1 MIPKAIII
9 VLALPVLLVAQAS
22 GPQVRRINPPAIAT
36 PTGYTH
42 VVEVMGPGKTIYL
55 SGQIALDQRGN
66 VVGAGD
72 MKAQTEQVFRNLEAA
87 LAAAGASFKD
97 VVKTNTYLTDI
108 SQLQVLREARAR
120 YFGDAVPTSTTVE
133 VTKLALPGLM
143 VEIEAVAVVAQ

>member
-9 VLALPVLLVAQAS
+9 VLALPLLLVAQARA
-22 GPQVRRINPPAIAT
+22 PQVRRINPPTISA

-42 VVEVMGPGKTIYL
+42 VVEVIGPGKTIYL
-55 SGQIALDQRGN
+55 SGQVALDRQGT
-66 VVGAGD
+66 VVGPGD

-87 LAAAGASFKD
+87 LTAAGASFKD
-97 VVKTNTYLTDI
+97 VVKTNTYVTDI
-108 SQLQVLREARAR
+108 SQLQVLRDARR
-120 YFGDAVPTSTTVE
+120 KYFGDATPTSTTVE